1 MGALAMIAE
10 ERLGKSTLA
19 KRRKLRNRL
28 EKIDAAATGRAGSR
42 RTQEY
47 TKHVAAIDELLFEYA
62 RETDPDERKN
72 ILRTLEEIVE
82 DEPVALPTQTIEEWG
97 EQVSAGDERRA
108 GARLRDG
115 REIQPF
121 LKRYFSLRAKLGM
134 RTQADVA
141 KKAGLSRTHVA
152 SLESGNHYP
161 QQKTLQKLAKAFRV
175 DVTDL
180 M

>member
-1 MGALAMIAE
+1 MGALAIIAG
-10 ERLGKSTLA
+10 ERLGKATLA

-28 EKIDAAATGRAGSR
+28 ETIDTAATHRTGVG

-47 TKHVAAIDELLFEYA
+47 ATHVAEIDELLFEYA
-62 RETDPDERKN
+62 RESDPDERKN

-82 DEPVALPTQTIEEWG
+82 DEPVALPTQSIEEW
-97 EQVSAGDERRA
+97 SDRLSPGDARKT
-108 GARLRDG
+108 GLRLRGG
-115 REIQPF
+115 RDIRPF
-121 LKRYFSLRAKLGM
+121 LKRYFSLRARSGM

-141 KKAGLSRTHVA
+141 KKAGLSRSHIA